1 MLKYL
6 LCIGL
11 LCQQKFYE
19 QTADHTTET
28 DSFSLE
34 GSAQLWPVQQP
45 LVKEAGDTGW

>member
-19 QTADHTTET
+19 WTADYTTET

-34 GSAQLWPVQQP
+34 GSAQPWPAQQL
-45 LVKEAGDTGW
+45 LVKKEEDIR